1 MQQISTHQ
9 LADWLAGGASSA
21 EASGGAGTESAP
33 DRRLPPILLDVR
45 ESWEYEHCHLADS
58 LLMPMQTVPARLGEL
73 APERDVVVICHHGAR
88 SMQVAMFLERNGFA
102 SIYNLAGGVNAWAH
116 DIDPGMRKY

>member
-9 LADWLAGGASSA
+9 LADWIAECGNSAG
-21 EASGGAGTESAP
+21 ESGQE
-33 DRRLPPILLDVR
+33 RRQKPFLLDVR
-45 ESWEYEHCHLADS
+45 EPWEYEHCHLAGS
-58 LLMPMQTVPARLGEL
+58 VLMPMQSVPARLGEL
-73 APERDVVVICHHGAR
+73 APDADVVVICHHGGR
-88 SMQVAMFLERNGFA
+88 SMQVAMFLERNGFG